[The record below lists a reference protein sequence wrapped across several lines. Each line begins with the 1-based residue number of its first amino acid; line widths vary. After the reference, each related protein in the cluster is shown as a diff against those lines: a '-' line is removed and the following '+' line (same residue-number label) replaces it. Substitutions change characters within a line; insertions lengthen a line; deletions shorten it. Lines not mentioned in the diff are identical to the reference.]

1 MAQDDNDWGGGW
13 GMLPHYPALPRLL
26 TDAKTAKR
34 RRHKE
39 YIVSEQDLDRA
50 VKLPRGDAP
59 TLHMVHDSGSVGNDD
74 KQQQRGVDTEKNK
87 SRKHKNKEFGQHT
100 SKGAGQQLHAQSQQ
114 DQQQPAK
121 CQGEQEG
128 RQGEAAFKLTA
139 QNGDKKI
146 KKSKNKFKQLAV
158 LAPDDASA
166 GLGRQQQQQEEQLT
180 GGQLKKKKKKKKQKA
195 KTKQQERQC
204 MEAGEDLRVQ
214 CDNHIDHQAHD
225 AAQREER
232 RRLKQQG
239 NQQQQQQQGKQQQQQ
254 QQQQQQGKQQQQQQ
268 QGKQQQQQQGK
279 QQSTSASGLLER
291 FRERLSGSR
300 FRQLNE
306 TLYSQPGDASL
317 AQMTALPELFD
328 QYHAGFQQQ
337 VSGGG

>member
-87 SRKHKNKEFGQHT
+87 SRKHKNKEVGQHT

-128 RQGEAAFKLTA
+128 RQGEAAIKLTA
-139 QNGDKKI
+139 QNGEKKI

-180 GGQLKKKKKKKKQKA
+180 GGQLKKKKKKQKA

-204 MEAGEDLRVQ
+204 MEAREDLRVQ

-254 QQQQQQGKQQQQQQ
+254 QQQ
-268 QGKQQQQQQGK
+268 GK
-279 QQSTSASGLLER
+279 QQSASASGLLER